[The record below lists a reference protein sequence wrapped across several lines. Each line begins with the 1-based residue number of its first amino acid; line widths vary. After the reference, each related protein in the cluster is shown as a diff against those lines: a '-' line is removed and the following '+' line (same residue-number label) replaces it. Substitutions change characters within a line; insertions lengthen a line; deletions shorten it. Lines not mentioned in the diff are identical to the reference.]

1 MLSKI
6 DFFPDNHLVFR
17 PLFYVFLILAP
28 IITSWVPHFNSLNV
42 LTVIFLGTG
51 FSNKS
56 KWFLFLSCSLVVVLR
71 VVIADPEEITH
82 PTAFL
87 TRLMVYLIVTYISSE
102 GTKKFSETKKQKTE
116 LILTLAKSLDS
127 RDTNV
132 GNHSENVANYALMIA
147 KEMNLSNEQCEAV
160 YIGGLLHDIGKIGI
174 TESILS
180 KPMKLNEEEYEIIK
194 QHPIL
199 GYEIV
204 KSVSSFKKSGILD
217 MVLYHHERY
226 DGKGYP
232 YGLKGEDI
240 PLSAR
245 IISIADSFDAMI
257 SKRAYKD
264 DNDLDYAMFEII
276 QNKGIQ
282 FDPTIAETFLD
293 ILEKDSS
300 IFKKQPSFNDPVV

>member
-1 MLSKI
+1 M
-6 DFFPDNHLVFR
+6 
-17 PLFYVFLILAP
+17 FLILAP

-42 LTVIFLGTG
+42 LTVIFLGTA

-87 TRLMVYLIVTYISSE
+87 TRLIVYLIVTYISSE
-102 GTKKFSETKKQKTE
+102 GTKKYIETKKQKTE

-132 GNHSENVANYALMIA
+132 GNHSESVANYALMIA
-147 KEMNLSNEQCEAV
+147 KEMKLPNEQCESV

-180 KPMKLNEEEYEIIK
+180 KPMTLNENEYEIIK
-194 QHPIL
+194 HHPIL

-204 KSVSSFKKSGILD
+204 KYVSSFKKSGILD

-232 YGLKGEDI
+232 YGLKGEEI

-257 SKRAYKD
+257 SKRAYKE
-264 DNDLDYAMFEII
+264 DNDLDYAILEII

-282 FDPTIAETFLD
+282 FDPKIAEIFLG
-293 ILEKDSS
+293 ILEKEAS
-300 IFKKQPSFNDPVV
+300 IFKKQPSLNDSAV